1 MSERSNTGDI
11 RSQTVPELLERL
23 HRGGETG
30 ELILK
35 RDATVK
41 NLILQGGAVKF
52 ASSND
57 RDDRLIQCLLRR
69 GTVPLPRLMK
79 ALETSLKE
87 GRRLGAALLAQRSL
101 DEAELE
107 RALREQIKDIAC
119 GAFNWTSGTWR
130 FEPGAKREPESI
142 TLDIRPEELILEGVR
157 RIESWARV
165 QEVVGGLNTEYRA
178 TREAAGLADRARLIS
193 GERQILNLCEEVRTL
208 QEICELVPLNDFVIC
223 KVVWGLTV
231 VGALMKA

>member
-1 MSERSNTGDI
+1 MSDRQQSGDI
-11 RSQTVPELLERL
+11 RSETVPELLERL
-23 HRGGETG
+23 HRGGESGRLT
-30 ELILK
+30 LK
-35 RDATVK
+35 REPVTK
-41 NLILQGGAVKF
+41 ILHLREGAVIF

-87 GRRLGAALLAQRSL
+87 RRRLGEALIAQKSL
-101 DEAELE
+101 DQPELV
-107 RALREQIKDIAC
+107 RALREQIKDIVC
-119 GAFNWTSGTWR
+119 GAFNWTSGAWR
-130 FEPGAKREPESI
+130 LEAGADPGTESI
-142 TLDIRPEELILEGVR
+142 TLDTRPEEMILEGVR

-165 QEVVGGLNTEYRA
+165 QEIVGGLNTEYRA
-178 TREAAGLADRARLIS
+178 TRDAAALADRARLIP

-208 QEICELVPLNDFVIC
+208 QEICEIVPLNDFVIC
-223 KVVWGLTV
+223 KLVWGLTV